1 MEKEEEAVICMQ
13 SLADQVAN
21 SSHLSEREVQVLR
34 ASLVDQHGE
43 LVLLLHWS
51 LLNFAAVV
59 KIVKKHDKLRTGI
72 ELRAA
77 VQAVIMHQPFS
88 STAIMQK
95 LIHQADRLVAQ
106 LASAQAP
113 SQPLGT
119 PKAMTPPP
127 PSEGDSS
134 SGQASSSVSERPLGQ
149 ESMRLVPPLLH
160 GTVDQGP
167 VSQGQGPLPS
177 LSSNALS
184 STLVSDIGVTPP
196 CVGITLPE
204 ADEELKYKKAQEMAG
219 LVADS
224 HLFRRMQ
231 QAMEMWA
238 TLSTTASTPST
249 VLPASLTEDLQAHLQ
264 RLASRSHRPRVSLSP
279 QQQPC
284 MQPGPPTHTPRTSAP
299 CGATATVATAAAAA
313 AIGTTVSSQQQQLV
327 RVEGGG
333 RGNGFGVLVLEG
345 QECSWRQSQGQGRVQ
360 EQQEGLRVEWEH
372 DEGRG
377 AQGQQRQLKRPRVDV
392 LTPHS
397 LGEDRDEGDCTAHII
412 GGTRQSP

>member
-1 MEKEEEAVICMQ
+1 M
-13 SLADQVAN
+13 
-21 SSHLSEREVQVLR
+21 
-34 ASLVDQHGE
+34 
-43 LVLLLHWS
+43 
-51 LLNFAAVV
+51 AA
-59 KIVKKHDKLRTGI
+59 IDLCWPSRPWQCG
-72 ELRAA
+72 R
-77 VQAVIMHQPFS
+77 
-88 STAIMQK
+88 
-95 LIHQADRLVAQ
+95 VAQ
-106 LASAQAP
+106 LASAQTP
-113 SQPLGT
+113 SQPPGT
-119 PKAMTPPP
+119 SEAKTPPP

-134 SGQASSSVSERPLGQ
+134 SGQASSSVSERPLGR

-167 VSQGQGPLPS
+167 VSQGRGPLPS
-177 LSSNALS
+177 LSSNALG

-196 CVGITLPE
+196 CAGITLPE

-219 LVADS
+219 LAQPPHLLPLLPSVAMCAMHTS
-224 HLFRRMQ
+224 RRMQ

-238 TLSTTASTPST
+238 TLSKTASTPST

-284 MQPGPPTHTPRTSAP
+284 MQSGPPTHAPRTK
-299 CGATATVATAAAAA
+299 
-313 AIGTTVSSQQQQLV
+313 
-327 RVEGGG
+327 GGG
-333 RGNGFGVLVLEG
+333 QGNGSGVLVLEG

-360 EQQEGLRVEWEH
+360 EQREGLRVECQH
-372 DEGRG
+372 DEGRA